1 MLPPAEIQMD
11 TENEEVK
18 VNGENKDEEPVI

>member
-1 MLPPAEIQMD
+1 MLPPAETHVD

-18 VNGENKDEEPVI
+18 VNGESKDEEPAV

>member
-18 VNGENKDEEPVI
+18 VNGESKDEEPTI